1 MEERHRE
8 VEEDLALLS
17 AKFYDYSSKT
27 GLTAISTATHQPY
40 HLTSMD
46 DVVIANFYSRM
57 SKGEIFNNPMT
68 KIDFWNAM
76 TPQNCSYRY
85 TATDGSYHDFYGDV
99 FHSVPSYLPLP
110 TFSAGDVQAL
120 ALSKAWANV
129 SSSEA
134 SALVSVA
141 EAKKSVVGIVEVLRR
156 FKKYIKLVKTL
167 QWKKLRREIYPDEIA
182 DRWLEIRYGIRPLVY
197 DAKSI
202 VEALNTDVRER
213 GVRQTFRGYAFEVE
227 SNSDTL
233 DVPFGSY
240 QTYRWDRNSIRRV
253 EVRAGVMAQCETLK
267 LLQKAEVWGL
277 LDLPQAVLDLTT
289 FSIVA
294 GWFFN
299 IADVIGSWTPS
310 ASWRP
315 QASWTVTK
323 TIATEFVADT
333 GLCTWKSSKISNERK
348 SGGTSLRKSITI
360 ERVPDP
366 SRPILPRFNVRMD
379 VSKLTDLAAL
389 SKMFWRSIPGVRY

>member
-1 MEERHRE
+1 
-8 VEEDLALLS
+8 
-17 AKFYDYSSKT
+17 
-27 GLTAISTATHQPY
+27 
-40 HLTSMD
+40 
-46 DVVIANFYSRM
+46 
-57 SKGEIFNNPMT
+57 
-68 KIDFWNAM
+68 
-76 TPQNCSYRY
+76 
-85 TATDGSYHDFYGDV
+85 
-99 FHSVPSYLPLP
+99 
-110 TFSAGDVQAL
+110 
-120 ALSKAWANV
+120 
-129 SSSEA
+129 
-134 SALVSVA
+134 
-141 EAKKSVVGIVEVLRR
+141 
-156 FKKYIKLVKTL
+156 
-167 QWKKLRREIYPDEIA
+167 
-182 DRWLEIRYGIRPLVY
+182 
-197 DAKSI
+197 
-202 VEALNTDVRER
+202 
-213 GVRQTFRGYAFEVE
+213 
-227 SNSDTL
+227 
-233 DVPFGSY
+233 
-240 QTYRWDRNSIRRV
+240 
-253 EVRAGVMAQCETLK
+253 MAQCETLK

-289 FSIVA
+289 FSFVA

-389 SKMFWRSIPGVRY
+389 SKMFWRSIPGVRYY